1 MKRKSN
7 EGSVSFGNKGII
19 EVCTRVWWRE
29 KSPEGMG
36 QALVHE
42 MGHQAGMVPGES
54 ASTGLDK
61 GKHHYLGRGHVGN
74 HLCKLRKKV
83 SEKISFGF
91 SNEIFRVRPT
101 AGILFSDLTRDS

>member
-7 EGSVSFGNKGII
+7 EGSVSRLHQEVGSVSGKVDLKVNVVEGMSGRVSFGNKGII
-19 EVCTRVWWRE
+19 AVCTRVWWRE

-54 ASTGLDK
+54 ASTGLLIPRNK
-61 GKHHYLGRGHVGN
+61 
-74 HLCKLRKKV
+74 
-83 SEKISFGF
+83 
-91 SNEIFRVRPT
+91 
-101 AGILFSDLTRDS
+101 